1 MSKLTLFIMSFCM
14 ALCSFRSY
22 AQETNRQILTIEEMF
37 SLADQNSKS
46 LRSLQTGIEEARE
59 AVKVARNGRFPEID
73 LSLSFSYL
81 GNGYL
86 MDRNF
91 SNGIT
96 TPIPH
101 FGNSL
106 AFEVSQIIYAG
117 GAISNSI
124 AIARLQQ
131 ENAQLDLEISRTNIR
146 FLLIGYY
153 LDLYKQHNMLQVYD
167 KNIEQTQ
174 QLLADLQK
182 KEKEGIVLKNDITRY
197 ELLLANLELARTQIR
212 NTLNI
217 FNHNLVTILG
227 LPSNV
232 RIEPDTNILA
242 YSLPIESEE
251 YWTGEANEHSP
262 TLQQMALAV
271 KMNTHQDK
279 LIRAERLPTIVA
291 VAGDHL
297 DGPITIEVPPINK
310 NFNYWYV
317 GVGIK
322 YSFSSL
328 YKTQQA
334 VNKSKLTLQRVKEQY
349 DDVKEQTELAI
360 RSDFI
365 RYLEAYEQLST
376 QEKSVELAHQ
386 NYSVIHNRYQNDM
399 ALITDMLDASNS
411 KLDAELQLAN
421 ARINIIFNYYKLQ
434 KTAGNL

>member
-1 MSKLTLFIMSFCM
+1 MKNPTLLKIRCVQHE
-14 ALCSFRSY
+14 RSGY
-22 AQETNRQILTIEEMF
+22 GKEDIV
-37 SLADQNSKS
+37 
-46 LRSLQTGIEEARE
+46 
-59 AVKVARNGRFPEID
+59 VK
-73 LSLSFSYL
+73 SYL
-81 GNGYL
+81 ETIVYYNANGKAIKEEHFL
-86 MDRNF
+86 P
-91 SNGIT
+91 NGELETI
-96 TPIPH
+96 
-101 FGNSL
+101 L
-106 AFEVSQIIYAG
+106 
-117 GAISNSI
+117 
-124 AIARLQQ
+124 
-131 ENAQLDLEISRTNIR
+131 ENEYNDQGLVTVA
-146 FLLIGYY
+146 
-153 LDLYKQHNMLQVYD
+153 KQFD
-167 KNIEQTQ
+167 
-174 QLLADLQK
+174 
-182 KEKEGIVLKNDITRY
+182 NDITRY